1 MILRSNEE
9 ILKFYGLKLN
19 TLIKCNNKWFY
30 LKEKNGYLSFYSE
43 DNDMYDIQYV
53 ISHLEEF
60 IIIE

>member
-1 MILRSNEE
+1 MIFRTNEE

-19 TLIKCNNKWFY
+19 TLVKCNNKYFY
-30 LKEKNGYLSFYSE
+30 LKEKNGYLAFYSE

>member
-1 MILRSNEE
+1 MILRTNEE

-19 TLIKCNNKWFY
+19 TLVKCNNKCFY
-30 LKEKNGYLSFYSE
+30 LKEKNGYLAFYSE

-53 ISHLEEF
+53 INHLEEF